1 MERDDDAL
9 GEIAAIQS
17 VDPAAARTLLD
28 ELRAQAGG
36 SPYYVFLSSGG
47 GSGGRGGGGRR
58 RTLVAFATP
67 DLALAFAQRNQL
79 AQPGSPPRLRR
90 LSLGRLLLAMLREP
104 AIATL
109 RLVRDDA
116 SLVGGQLPDGLT
128 LTRDEA
134 LARLQATGI

>member
-9 GEIAAIQS
+9 GEIAASQS

-36 SPYYVFLSSGG
+36 GPYYVFLS
-47 GSGGRGGGGRR
+47 GGRGSGARGGGRR
-58 RTLVAFATP
+58 SRTLVAFATP

-109 RLVRDDA
+109 HLVRDDA

-128 LTRDEA
+128 LSRDEA
-134 LARLQATGI
+134 LARLQAPGI